1 MSDTV
6 DIESVKSRRTK
17 LYGQNLEIVANSGTS
32 TDKEL
37 VKSLH
42 LGAGNYVI
50 IPSLVR
56 ESKTTNFLLHVS
68 SRKQIKS
75 W

>member
-1 MSDTV
+1 M
-6 DIESVKSRRTK
+6 DIESVMSSSTK

-42 LGAGNYVI
+42 LGTGNYVI
-50 IPSLVR
+50 IPSLVH
-56 ESKTTNFLLHVS
+56 ESKTENFLLQVFSH
-68 SRKQIKS
+68 KQIKS